1 MRCAK
6 LGRVRA
12 IGIVH
17 AAFRPA
23 PLPEASAR
31 AKALGFDHIDTAVDS
46 IGQECSLP
54 VGEVCSPREARP
66 GCTWLAPTLR
76 DEGSFDFAVRRLRES
91 GCTRVEVGPGS
102 VAGSVAMAR
111 ALVEAVPGLRL
122 CVDTGHVTT
131 WGEDPIDLLDLA
143 GHVQLRQAA
152 PGLPQ
157 LHVDDARGAVDFAA
171 VLRRLDGLGYE
182 GLVSV
187 EYFDLPELGWP
198 LDDDPVAWCRDL
210 ADAVRPL

>member
-1 MRCAK
+1 MRP
-6 LGRVRA
+6 L
-12 IGIVH
+12 GIVH
-17 AAFRPA
+17 VAFGGL

-31 AKALGFDHIDTAVDS
+31 AKALGFDHIDTTVDAV
-46 IGQECSLP
+46 GQECALP
-54 VGEVCSPREARP
+54 IGEVCSPREPRP

-76 DEGSFDFAVRRLRES
+76 DEGSFDYAVRRLREHP
-91 GCTRVEVGPGS
+91 GACVEVGPAS

-111 ALVEAVPGLRL
+111 ALVDAVPGLRL

-131 WGEDPIDLLDLA
+131 WGEDPIELLDLA

-157 LHVDDARGAVDFAA
+157 LHVDDARGVVDFRA
-171 VLRRLDGLGYE
+171 VLARLDDIGYG

-187 EYFDLPELGWP
+187 EYFDLPALGWP
-198 LDDDPVAWCRDL
+198 LAADPVEWCCDL
-210 ADAVRPL
+210 AASVRAL